1 MIITL
6 AMVSRILPSGRYCE
20 IRTRVD
26 VHEWIHKETEKPPT
40 QHRIITS
47 NTLYPAFDKPSA

>member
-6 AMVSRILPSGRYCE
+6 AMVSRNLPPGWYCE

-26 VHEWIHKETEKPPT
+26 VHERIHKETEKPPT
-40 QHRIITS
+40 QHKIIIS
-47 NTLYPAFDKPSA
+47 NTLHPAFNKPSA